1 MNISLNEEHKKN
13 ALILM
18 QSIFKHDIVRLVR
31 IGYYYIVPGI
41 LNDEFV
47 KILTEF
53 IMIFFDL
60 LQMYSRGKTLT
71 IQTDRRITRKK
82 KKKANK
88 KKK

>member
-1 MNISLNEEHKKN
+1 MNSSFNEEHKKN

-18 QSIFKHDIVRLVR
+18 KSIFHHDITRLIR

-53 IMIFFDL
+53 IMVFFDL
-60 LQMYSRGKTLT
+60 LQVYSRGKTMT
-71 IQTDRRITRKK
+71 IQTDKRIMKRKK
-82 KKKANK
+82 K
-88 KKK
+88 